1 MKADPAQFRDNRI
14 FDYLYQHADGTPDK
28 LALSNGNAGYT
39 YRELLLQVEACARG
53 LLASGVNKGDRVATL
68 SPPHPDY
75 FIIFLATSAI
85 GGIWAGLNS
94 RYTRA
99 ELEHVIADSE
109 PCIIFAR
116 TRIGSRDYREDLR
129 YFQGSIDSVK
139 HVVTLDEDVGLSGAV
154 SYRDFL
160 ARQAEISA
168 TTLAQAQKNVFS
180 DDAVL
185 LVYTSGTTGKPK
197 GALLHH
203 YGAIR
208 HCQVQGS
215 LRPAGELRQ
224 LNAYPINHIAG
235 VIAGSV
241 YGLVFGGTTYFLEK
255 FDPATVLNLIEEKRI
270 SAWGGVPVML
280 QRVLD
285 HPDFPGADLS
295 SVRVVAYSGG
305 MVSKA
310 LLERIVRDVCP
321 AVTTMYGLTEATG
334 TVTAVAATDDV
345 ELLAET
351 IGKPVADCEFRLA
364 DDTGK
369 PVAKGEHG
377 EIQLRGPFIMKGY
390 WRLPEATREAID
402 EDGWLRTKDV
412 ALERDDGNI
421 VLVGRL
427 SDMYK
432 SGGYN
437 VYPSEIEQ
445 ALEAH
450 PAINLACVVGVPD
463 PAYGEAGYA
472 FVIPAPGQ
480 SPDSRALLEH
490 CRARLAGYK
499 LPKYIVIEAELP
511 VLANNKPDKRRL
523 KEAARKAVA
532 PDAAQR
538 RSFEPL

>member
-1 MKADPAQFRDNRI
+1 MKIDTREFRDKRI
-14 FDYLYQHADGTPDK
+14 FDYLYQHAGSAPDK
-28 LALSNGNAGYT
+28 LALSNGNAGYS
-39 YRELLLQVEACARG
+39 YGELLSQVEACARG
-53 LLASGVNKGDRVATL
+53 LLALGINKGDRVATL

-85 GGIWAGLNS
+85 GGIWVGLNS

-109 PCIIFAR
+109 PSVIFAR
-116 TRIGSRDYREDLR
+116 TRIGARDYQEDLR
-129 YFQGSIDSVK
+129 CFQGSIDSVK
-139 HVVTLDEDVGLSGAV
+139 HLVTLDEDAGLPGAV
-154 SYRDFL
+154 SYRGFL
-160 ARQAEISA
+160 ARQAEVSA
-168 TTLAQAQKNVFS
+168 ATLAAAQRNVSS
-180 DDAVL
+180 DDIAL

-208 HCQVQGS
+208 HCQVQGA
-215 LRPAGELRQ
+215 LRPEGDLRQ

-241 YGLVFGGTTYFLEK
+241 YGLVFGGTSYFLEK
-255 FDPATVLNLIEEKRI
+255 FDPATVLKLIEAKRI
-270 SAWGGVPVML
+270 SEWGGVPVML

-285 HPDFPGADLS
+285 HPDFPDTDLS

-305 MVSKA
+305 MVSKT

-321 AVTTMYGLTEATG
+321 AVATMYGLTESTG

-345 ELLAET
+345 DLLAET
-351 IGKPVADCEFRLA
+351 VGAPVADCEFRLA
-364 DDTGK
+364 DETGK
-369 PVAKGEHG
+369 PVGKGEHG

-402 EDGWLRTKDV
+402 EDGWLHTRDV

-437 VYPSEIEQ
+437 VYPREIEQ

-450 PAINLACVVGVPD
+450 PTVNLACVVGVPD
-463 PAYGEAGYA
+463 AAYGEVGYA
-472 FVIPAPGQ
+472 FVTPAPGQ
-480 SPDSRALLEH
+480 SPDSQALLEH
-490 CRARLAGYK
+490 CRAHLANYK
-499 LPKYIVIEAELP
+499 LPKYIAIEDELP
-511 VLANNKPDKRRL
+511 VLANNKPDKRKL
-523 KEAARKAVA
+523 KETARNAM
-532 PDAAQR
+532 
-538 RSFEPL
+538 

>member
-1 MKADPAQFRDNRI
+1 MKLDTREFRDKRI
-14 FDYLYQHADGTPDK
+14 FDYLYRHAADTPDK
-28 LALSNGNAGYT
+28 LALSNGNAGDS
-39 YRELLLQVEACARG
+39 YRELLSQVEACARG
-53 LLASGVNKGDRVATL
+53 LLALGINKGDRVATL
-68 SPPHPDY
+68 SPPHSDY

-85 GGIWAGLNS
+85 GATWVGLNS

-109 PCIIFAR
+109 PSAIFAR
-116 TRIGSRDYREDLR
+116 TRIGRRDYEQDLR
-129 YFQGSIDSVK
+129 YFQRAIDSVK
-139 HVVTLDEDVGLSGAV
+139 HLVTLGEDAGLPGAM

-160 ARQAEISA
+160 AGNAGVDAAILTE
-168 TTLAQAQKNVFS
+168 AQQRVRS
-180 DDAVL
+180 DDAAL

-215 LRPAGELRQ
+215 LRPEGEVRQ
-224 LNAYPINHIAG
+224 LNPYPINHIAG
-235 VIAGSV
+235 VISGSV
-241 YGLVFGGTTYFLEK
+241 YGLVFGGTTYFQEK
-255 FDPATVLNLIEEKRI
+255 FDPATALKLIEEKRI
-270 SAWGGVPVML
+270 SSWGGVPVML

-285 HPDFPGADLS
+285 HPDFPGADVS
-295 SVRVVAYSGG
+295 SVRQVSYSGG
-305 MVSKA
+305 TASKA
-310 LLERIVRDVCP
+310 LLQRIVRDVCP
-321 AVTTMYGLTEATG
+321 AVTTMYALTEAAG
-334 TVTAVAATDDV
+334 VVTAIAATDDV
-345 ELLAET
+345 DLLAET
-351 IGKPVADCEFRLA
+351 VGAPVADCEFRLA

-377 EIQLRGPFIMKGY
+377 EIQVRGPFIMKGY

-437 VYPSEIEQ
+437 VYPREIEQ
-445 ALEAH
+445 AIEAH
-450 PAINLACVVGVPD
+450 PATNLACVVGVPD
-463 PAYGEAGYA
+463 PAYGEVGYA
-472 FVIPAPGQ
+472 FVTPAPGQ
-480 SPDSRALLEH
+480 SPDSQALLEH
-490 CRARLAGYK
+490 CRARLANYK
-499 LPKYIVIEAELP
+499 LPKYIAIEDELP

-523 KEAARKAVA
+523 KEAARNAVQA
-532 PDAAQR
+532 GAD
-538 RSFEPL
+538 

>member
-1 MKADPAQFRDNRI
+1 MKLDTREFRDKRI
-14 FDYLYQHADGTPDK
+14 FDYLYRHAGRTPDK

-53 LLASGVNKGDRVATL
+53 LLALGVNKGDRVATL

-85 GGIWAGLNS
+85 GGIWVGLNA
-94 RYTRA
+94 RYARA

-109 PCIIFAR
+109 PCVIFAR

-129 YFQGSIDSVK
+129 YFQASIDSVK
-139 HVVTLDEDVGLSGAV
+139 HVVTLDEDAGLPGAV

-160 ARQAEISA
+160 ARRAEIRA
-168 TTLAQAQKNVFS
+168 TALAQAQKNVFS
-180 DDAVL
+180 DDTVM

-215 LRPAGELRQ
+215 LRPAVELRQ
-224 LNAYPINHIAG
+224 LNPYPINHIAG

-241 YGLVFGGTTYFLEK
+241 YGLVFGGTSYFLEK
-255 FDPATVLNLIEEKRI
+255 FEPATVLKLIEGKRI

-285 HPDFPGADLS
+285 HPDFPRTDLS
-295 SVRVVAYSGG
+295 SVSQVSYSGG
-305 MVSKA
+305 TASKA
-310 LLERIVRDVCP
+310 LLERLVRNVCP
-321 AVTTMYGLTEATG
+321 AVTTMYALTEAAG
-334 TVTAVAATDDV
+334 VVTAIAATDDV
-345 ELLAET
+345 DLLAET
-351 IGKPVADCEFRLA
+351 VGTPVADCEFRLV
-364 DDTGK
+364 DETGK

-437 VYPSEIEQ
+437 VYPGEIEQ

-450 PAINLACVVGVPD
+450 PAVNRACVVGVPD
-463 PAYGEAGYA
+463 PAYGEVGYA
-472 FVIPAPGQ
+472 FVAPAPGQ
-480 SPDSRALLEH
+480 SPDSQSLLEH
-490 CRARLAGYK
+490 CRARLANYK
-499 LPKYIVIEAELP
+499 LPKYIVIEKELP

-523 KEAARKAVA
+523 KEAARNAVQA
-532 PDAAQR
+532 GAD
-538 RSFEPL
+538 

>member
-1 MKADPAQFRDNRI
+1 MKVDPAQFRDKRI
-14 FDYLYQHADGTPDK
+14 FDYLYRHAGSTPGK
-28 LALSNGNAGYT
+28 LALSNGNTGYT
-39 YRELLLQVEACARG
+39 YRELLSQVEACARA
-53 LLASGVNKGDRVATL
+53 LLALGVNQGDRVATL

-75 FIIFLATSAI
+75 FIIFLATGAI
-85 GGIWAGLNS
+85 GGIWVGLNS

-109 PCIIFAR
+109 PSVIFAR

-129 YFQGSIDSVK
+129 CFQGSIKSVK
-139 HVVTLDEDVGLSGAV
+139 RLVTLDEDAGLSGAM
-154 SYRDFL
+154 SYRDFVAGNAGVDAAVL
-160 ARQAEISA
+160 AE
-168 TTLAQAQKNVFS
+168 AQARVRS
-180 DDAVL
+180 DDAAL

-208 HCQVQGS
+208 HCQVQGAM
-215 LRPAGELRQ
+215 RPDGELRL
-224 LNAYPINHIAG
+224 LNPYPINHIAG

-241 YGLVFGGTTYFLEK
+241 YGLVFGGTSYFMEK
-255 FDPATVLNLIEEKRI
+255 FDPATVLKLIEAKRI
-270 SAWGGVPVML
+270 SEWGGVPVML

-285 HPDFPGADLS
+285 HPDFPGTDLS

-305 MVSKA
+305 MASKS

-321 AVTTMYGLTEATG
+321 AVATMYGLTEAAG
-334 TVTAVAATDDV
+334 FVTAVAATDDV
-345 ELLAET
+345 DLLAET
-351 IGKPVADCEFRLA
+351 VGAPVADCEFRLA
-364 DDTGK
+364 DDAGK

-377 EIQLRGPFIMKGY
+377 EIQVRGPFIMKGY

-402 EDGWLRTKDV
+402 EDGWLRTRDV

-437 VYPSEIEQ
+437 VYPREIEQ

-450 PAINLACVVGVPD
+450 PSVNLACVVGVPD
-463 PAYGEAGYA
+463 AAYGEVGYA
-472 FVIPAPGQ
+472 FVTPAPGQ
-480 SPDSRALLEH
+480 SPDGQALLEH
-490 CRARLAGYK
+490 CRARLANYK
-499 LPKYIVIEAELP
+499 LPKHIAIEDELP
-511 VLANNKPDKRRL
+511 ALANNKPDKRRL
-523 KEAARKAVA
+523 KEAARKAG
-532 PDAAQR
+532 DR
-538 RSFEPL
+538 L